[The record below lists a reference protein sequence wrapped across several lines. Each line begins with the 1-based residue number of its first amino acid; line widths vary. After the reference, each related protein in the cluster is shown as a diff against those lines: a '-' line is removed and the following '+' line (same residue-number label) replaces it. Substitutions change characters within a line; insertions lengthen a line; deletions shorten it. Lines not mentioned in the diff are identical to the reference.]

1 MEAEFFAED
10 PGEKPIDGLSINRA
24 HPSNQNS
31 ANLWLEVD
39 RFCQISCKFAS
50 KVGLQSS
57 PAITLVTDS
66 RKLVFMIDPSTFK
79 MPRFFRIRQNF
90 TRPVE
95 SDPRAAVFREF
106 ERLDLRSKIKPNQSV
121 AITVG
126 SRGIANITAITKA
139 IVDFCKQHQALPFIV
154 PSMGSHG
161 GATAEGQQKMLAGLG
176 ITETTV
182 GAPIRSS
189 METVVVA
196 EAPEGFPVHFD
207 RIAASAD
214 HVIVANRIK
223 PHTSFAGNLE
233 SGLMKMMLIGVGKHE
248 GAIVYHQVIKNY
260 SFDQIVRSVGS
271 VVLSKMPIL
280 CGLAILEN
288 AFEETALIEGVAP
301 EDFVRCEE
309 RLLVQAKQWLPKLPT
324 QELDILIVNQ
334 IGKEISGTGLDTNIV
349 GRKFNDHEARPEE
362 TPKIK
367 RICVRSLTPSSK
379 GNAAGIG
386 IAEFCRSEVV
396 QQMDKNATRIN
407 CLTSGH
413 ITAAMIPVDYPD
425 DRSMLTDAVSTIGMT
440 TPQTVK
446 MLWLHDTLH
455 LVELECS
462 EGLLQEIQAITDI
475 EIIEPLRPIQWQG
488 NNLPDWFPH

>member
-1 MEAEFFAED
+1 
-10 PGEKPIDGLSINRA
+10 
-24 HPSNQNS
+24 
-31 ANLWLEVD
+31 
-39 RFCQISCKFAS
+39 
-50 KVGLQSS
+50 
-57 PAITLVTDS
+57 
-66 RKLVFMIDPSTFK
+66 
-79 MPRFFRIRQNF
+79 MPRFFRVRQKF
-90 TRPVE
+90 ARPLE
-95 SDPRAAVFREF
+95 SEPRSAVLREF
-106 ERLDLRSKIKPNQSV
+106 EKLKIGLRLKPNQSV

-126 SRGIANITAITKA
+126 SRGIANIAAITKA
-139 IVDFCKQHQALPFIV
+139 MVDFCKQHQALPFIV

-161 GATAEGQQKMLAGLG
+161 GATAQGQEKMLAGLG
-176 ITETTV
+176 ITEATV

-189 METVVVA
+189 METVIVSH
-196 EAPEGFPVHFD
+196 APEGFPVHFD

-214 HVIVANRIK
+214 HIIVANRIK
-223 PHTSFAGNLE
+223 PHTSFAGKLE

-260 SFDQIVRSVGS
+260 SFDQIVRSVGNE
-271 VVLSKMPIL
+271 VLQKMPIL

-301 EDFVRCEE
+301 EDFVDTEE

-324 QELDILIVNQ
+324 DDLDILIVDQ

-349 GRKFNDHEARPEE
+349 GRKFNDHEARPDE

-367 RICVRSLTPSSK
+367 RICIRSLTLGSK

-386 IAEFCRSEVV
+386 IAEFCRSQVV

-440 TPQTVK
+440 TPETVK

-462 EGLLQEIQAITDI
+462 EGLLPEIQARADV
-475 EIIEPLRPIQWQG
+475 EIIQPVRPIDWQG
-488 NNLPDWFPH
+488 DNLPDWFSP